1 MSNINL
7 LIEVKKEYTELLIN
21 ILTPVIYDGIKSI
34 YFEAKVNRDNTTV
47 LKTFQILLKRIPK
60 WNENIINKEIER
72 IMETTKKYPWFLDLI
87 KAVFKAYTLTL
98 TMKKFNEDL
107 FKKINLYEFIHNI
120 YIECARELWN
130 DTFLLFDDCKIVPQ
144 VEQQRNK
151 ILTYTLINKAIN
163 NSIRKTLPMTLILNE
178 YLEQPETSKEM
189 DFELKLKMDEI
200 INIPLLLDQKLEYFA
215 VQENI
220 PVTIGSKAK
229 NDIVLE
235 QPKLEKDKLNLDN
248 NNLNKKILSIIEN
261 EDIKLTES
269 NNIFTQGNNN
279 SSTLKKIVNETL
291 NNKTRT
297 AVNNKSLSIDSN
309 IKDNIQKDLADSET
323 MTYNPEKNNE
333 KYQDVFSNSENEKK
347 HKGILETK
355 ENETIDTQLHQE
367 LKQKEQF
374 FNNYLNI

>member
-200 INIPLLLDQKLEYFA
+200 INIPLLLDQKLENFA